1 MKKKVI
7 SLLIALSMAC
17 SLCACGSSG
26 KDTTKT
32 DETVQENAA
41 EESPEAD
48 GVEDVPDKATDETP
62 DEASDEINEYGLTD
76 VQMEALIASV
86 KESVTTEYLEKYDIV
101 ASDFEVRPFDANDL
115 ANYDS
120 SGTYTGDD
128 PHEWSAVW
136 DMIDNVIWQSR
147 IGMSLSVSMALED
160 PIELEMALKEKDSAF
175 EDTLAE
181 QNDMNDKEGSNSY
194 DLDTSTEQY
203 ALENAVFMGIAK
215 FINRLETKECAEVL
229 YNLAM
234 AENNSETI
242 PVTNDSGFG
251 REYHSITMFDC
262 VISENIQFE

>member
-32 DETVQENAA
+32 DETVRENAA
-41 EESPEAD
+41 EASPEAD
-48 GVEDVPDKATDETP
+48 GVEDVQDKAIDETP
-62 DEASDEINEYGLTD
+62 NENTDEINEYGLTN
-76 VQMEALIASV
+76 VQTEALIASV
-86 KESVTTEYLEKYDIV
+86 KESVTAEYLEKYDIV

-128 PHEWSAVW
+128 PHEWSALW
-136 DMIDNVIWQSR
+136 NTIDNVIWCSR
-147 IGMSLSVSMALED
+147 IGSHLTASMVLED
-160 PIELEMALKEKDSAF
+160 PGELERILKEKDSAF

-181 QNDMNDKEGSNSY
+181 QGDMNGKEGSIGA
-194 DLDTSTEQY
+194 DFDTSTEQY
-203 ALENAVFMGIAK
+203 ALRNAVFMGIAQ
-215 FINRLETKECAEVL
+215 FINGLETKECAEVL

-234 AENNSETI
+234 AEKNSETI
-242 PVTNDSGFG
+242 PVTNDSGFE

-262 VISENIQFE
+262 VISDNIQFE

>member
-26 KDTTKT
+26 KNTTKT

-48 GVEDVPDKATDETP
+48 GVEDVLDKAT
-62 DEASDEINEYGLTD
+62 DEASDEINEYGLTN

-136 DMIDNVIWQSR
+136 DMIDSVIWQSR

-160 PIELEMALKEKDSAF
+160 PIEVEMALKENDSAF

-181 QNDMNDKEGSNSY
+181 QNDVNDKEGSISFN
-194 DLDTSTEQY
+194 LDTSTEQY

-215 FINRLETKECAEVL
+215 FINGLETKECAEVL
-229 YNLAM
+229 YNLAR
-234 AENNSETI
+234 AEYNSETI